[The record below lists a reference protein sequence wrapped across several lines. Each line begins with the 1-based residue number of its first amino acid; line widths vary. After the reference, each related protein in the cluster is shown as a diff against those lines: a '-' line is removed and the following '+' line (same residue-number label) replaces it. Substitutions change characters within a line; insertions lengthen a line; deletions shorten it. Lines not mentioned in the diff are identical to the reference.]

1 MKNIIEYITEGKQFT
16 LKQYERSELGNVIG
30 FITGNIGDEDDIA
43 PYKDLKDSLSK
54 KELKQLDNLFDLL
67 DDEETWPKINKRI
80 IKDDIPLIIKCLDWA
95 DEEDLIGNNWDLMD
109 AYDKIKESI

>member
-1 MKNIIEYITEGKQFT
+1 MKNIVEYITEGRQFT
-16 LKQYERSELGNVIG
+16 LKEYERTELGNIIG
-30 FITGNIGDEDDIA
+30 FITGNIGDEEDIA

-54 KELKQLDNLFDLL
+54 EELEQLDNLYDLL
-67 DDEETWPKINKRI
+67 DDEENWPKINKCI

-95 DEEDLIGNNWDLMD
+95 DEEGLMDENWDLMD

>member
-1 MKNIIEYITEGKQFT
+1 MKNIVEYITEGKQFT

-30 FITGNIGDEDDIA
+30 FITGNIGDEEDTA

-54 KELKQLDNLFDLL
+54 KELKQLDKLFDLL

-80 IKDDIPLIIKCLDWA
+80 IKDDIPLIIKCLDLA